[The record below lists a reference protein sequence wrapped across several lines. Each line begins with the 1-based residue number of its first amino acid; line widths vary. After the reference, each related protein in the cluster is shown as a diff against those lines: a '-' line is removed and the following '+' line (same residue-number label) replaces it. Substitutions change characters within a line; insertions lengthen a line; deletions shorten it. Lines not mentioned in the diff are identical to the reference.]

1 MTTFIAGIHGVG
13 KTYLAKPAAVRM
25 GMTYATA
32 SQLIR
37 EERGRASW
45 DASKMVDDVASN
57 QAALVAA
64 VTRIKAGG
72 QSLLLDGHF
81 VLRKAVNEHERLPEA
96 AFRDLG
102 CTAVVLLTCSTK
114 VILSRL
120 SGRGDDSW
128 SETEVTSFAHT
139 EADHAAAVCSS
150 LAVPLVTLQAP
161 TSEEFE
167 SALAGLSVSR

>member
-13 KTYLAKPAAVRM
+13 KTYLAKPAAVRL

-64 VTRIKAGG
+64 VSRIK
-72 QSLLLDGHF
+72 
-81 VLRKAVNEHERLPEA
+81 
-96 AFRDLG
+96 
-102 CTAVVLLTCSTK
+102 
-114 VILSRL
+114 
-120 SGRGDDSW
+120 
-128 SETEVTSFAHT
+128 VT
-139 EADHAAAVCSS
+139 
-150 LAVPLVTLQAP
+150 
-161 TSEEFE
+161 
-167 SALAGLSVSR
+167 